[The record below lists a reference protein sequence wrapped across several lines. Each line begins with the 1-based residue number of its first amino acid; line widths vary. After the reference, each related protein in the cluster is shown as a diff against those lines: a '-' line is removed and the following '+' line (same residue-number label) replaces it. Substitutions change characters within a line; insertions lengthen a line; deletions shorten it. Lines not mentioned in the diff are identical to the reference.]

1 VTVTF
6 TSEGET
12 QQGVLKVGL
21 QNMEVD
27 LCAFASRQMK
37 EKQEGD
43 EQAVLGSG
51 AEMTQAPREEGW
63 LGNGKCFW

>member
-1 VTVTF
+1 
-6 TSEGET
+6 
-12 QQGVLKVGL
+12 LKVGL